1 MRRFILRTSI
11 FHLDLT
17 SMSLGKTVGKLVHSI
32 KQSSTLVAVH
42 MSNNN
47 VPLEYVY
54 NMDKELGVPETQG
67 NNRIAHFRPL
77 EKERKSTVM
86 SSSNDQQTKLQTQAN
101 PSARGADR
109 HANYGNVTSD
119 LNATVELDPYDGGED
134 EEHLL
139 LKSRENTL

>member
-17 SMSLGKTVGKLVHSI
+17 NMSLGKTVGKLVHAI

-54 NMDKELGVPETQG
+54 NMDKELGIPETQG
-67 NNRIAHFRPL
+67 NKINHFRPI
-77 EKERKSTVM
+77 ERERKSTVM
-86 SSSNDQQTKLQTQAN
+86 SSEQQTKIQQSQAN
-101 PSARGADR
+101 PSARGNR
-109 HANYGNVTSD
+109 RANYGNVSD
-119 LNATVELDPYDGGED
+119 LAATVELDPYDGGD
-134 EEHLL
+134 NEEQHQ
-139 LKSRENTL
+139 KNTRENTL